1 MNTYLED
8 LKTISVRLNSTYD
21 PNSSGSVFVGWL
33 PSCQPLHFH
42 HNDWMNG
49 HEERTFVPGLYA
61 SQQLYNL
68 SAEDRDAGL
77 LLLRA
82 AYKARVRMF
91 EERGEQLRAA
101 AE

>member
-1 MNTYLED
+1 MNTYRED
-8 LKTISVRLNSTYD
+8 LRTIELRLNATYD
-21 PNSSGSVFVGWL
+21 PNQSGSVFVGWL

-42 HNDWMNG
+42 YSDWRNG
-49 HEERTFVPGLYA
+49 VDERAYVPGALRQPL
-61 SQQLYNL
+61 SNL

-91 EERGEQLRAA
+91 EERGEQLRAG